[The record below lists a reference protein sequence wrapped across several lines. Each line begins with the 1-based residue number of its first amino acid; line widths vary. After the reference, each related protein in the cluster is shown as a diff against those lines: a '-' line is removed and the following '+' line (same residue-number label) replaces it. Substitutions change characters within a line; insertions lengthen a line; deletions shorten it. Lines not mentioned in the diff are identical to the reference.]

1 MCSYDV
7 ISGVFGCGDSKH
19 QDQRHDGGE
28 PGQGGD
34 LRDHLHTHT
43 HTHIKLHSHNEP
55 GDTHTHT
62 QILNYTTIVN
72 QETHTQ
78 QTTQP

>member
-7 ISGVFGCGDSKH
+7 ISGVFGCGHSKH

-43 HTHIKLHSHNEP
+43 HT
-55 GDTHTHT
+55 
-62 QILNYTTIVN
+62 LNYTGIMN
-72 QETHTQ
+72 QETHTH
-78 QTTQP
+78 THTHKY